1 MSGSGCQSIL
11 SLPDKAS
18 EEVPLLPVDNI
29 PKRLYKNNLN
39 RAERF
44 AIRELQKRGLIIQNV
59 DNGSCMVVKD
69 RST

>member
-18 EEVPLLPVDNI
+18 EEVPLLPVDKI
-29 PKRLYKNNLN
+29 LKRLYKNNLN